1 MGTRPGMISSLL
13 RSEQSTMFIRVL
25 AESLLNSES
34 SYFNGALTD
43 CNILN
48 LITAHKL
55 IKEEEVEVIVG
66 LETWEE
72 AVLVGDIGSRA
83 QVPVL
88 SFAAPAIT
96 PPLATTRWPFLV
108 TLAKKDSQQMK
119 CIVAIVGDIT
129 ILASRAE
136 QVEFTQPYA
145 ESGLS
150 MLVPAKS
157 EDSAWFFLK
166 PFTKEMWLVTTA
178 ILIYTTFIVWMLEH
192 QSNPEFR
199 GPWNNQIGT
208 ALWFTFSSLFFAH
221 REKIYSN
228 LTRVVVVVWLFIILV
243 LNSSNTASSTSMLT
257 LRRLGPNT
265 TDMESLKRADLK
277 IGCDGDS
284 FVRAYLEQLL
294 HFESCNIEN
303 VSSECKYGGE
313 FKSNSIAA
321 AFLELPCGEV
331 FLTRYCKQFTT
342 STPTYRFG
350 GLGFVGA

>member
-119 CIVAIVGDIT
+119 CIVAIVG
-129 ILASRAE
+129 
-136 QVEFTQPYA
+136 
-145 ESGLS
+145 
-150 MLVPAKS
+150 
-157 EDSAWFFLK
+157 
-166 PFTKEMWLVTTA
+166 
-178 ILIYTTFIVWMLEH
+178 
-192 QSNPEFR
+192 
-199 GPWNNQIGT
+199 
-208 ALWFTFSSLFFAH
+208 
-221 REKIYSN
+221 EKIYSN